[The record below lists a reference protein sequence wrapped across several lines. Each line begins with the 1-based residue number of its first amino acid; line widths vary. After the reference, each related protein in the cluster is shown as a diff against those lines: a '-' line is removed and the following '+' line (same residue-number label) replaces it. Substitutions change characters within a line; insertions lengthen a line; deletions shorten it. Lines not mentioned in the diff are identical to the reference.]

1 MNEREGEIVKVR
13 ERREFVFMS
22 QKNVLTLASGWVG
35 KSLNF
40 HKITLL

>member
-1 MNEREGEIVKVR
+1 MNEREREIVKVR
-13 ERREFVFMS
+13 EKRDFVFMA

-40 HKITLL
+40 HKTTLL